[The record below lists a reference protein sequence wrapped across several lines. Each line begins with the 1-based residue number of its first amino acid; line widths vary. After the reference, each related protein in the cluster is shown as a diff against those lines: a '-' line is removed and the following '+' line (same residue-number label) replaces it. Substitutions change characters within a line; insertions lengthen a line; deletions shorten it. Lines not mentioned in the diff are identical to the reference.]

1 MSFQLVSR
9 HIQQVPTL
17 VNGPGVALRR
27 RERTFESC
35 RGAKVSG
42 MPIAAAATWKPA
54 RKIGARTGPPPRT
67 PLNRSSSGSL
77 LRIDIDGTRFT
88 VAVDGTEALTLTET
102 KATSAARNIGLFV
115 EILVASPC
123 FSNLTVTSK

>member
-1 MSFQLVSR
+1 
-9 HIQQVPTL
+9 
-17 VNGPGVALRR
+17 
-27 RERTFESC
+27 
-35 RGAKVSG
+35 
-42 MPIAAAATWKPA
+42 
-54 RKIGARTGPPPRT
+54 
-67 PLNRSSSGSL
+67 L